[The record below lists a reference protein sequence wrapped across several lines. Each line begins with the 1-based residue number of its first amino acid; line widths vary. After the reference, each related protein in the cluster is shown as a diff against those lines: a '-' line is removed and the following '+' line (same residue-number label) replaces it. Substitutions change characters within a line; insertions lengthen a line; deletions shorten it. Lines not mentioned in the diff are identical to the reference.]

1 MQHFLTIIDNVLQFV
16 ELNTNSTIYTPLP
29 SILENGVLC
38 VNSDNT
44 IITKSHTD
52 FNNPLFQESIDYALF
67 MTSNQSL
74 SLVPM
79 MNGVYYGYDG
89 NNSSFIMLGIDE
101 ASSANYILTDFID
114 SSLVYMVDQSKFIPG
129 LYMCQ
134 ISGTVT
140 PPTSSS
146 AYTKNTVIVRFYN
159 NETMYTE
166 MRGRYNGGVIDF
178 ITFSNIDA
186 LHHIT
191 VTGDGTTIT
200 ATTAT
205 SVIITMIPL

>member
-44 IITKSHTD
+44 VITKSHTD

-79 MNGVYYGYDG
+79 MNGVYYGYNG

-101 ASSANYILTDFID
+101 ASSANYILTEFID

-134 ISGTVT
+134 ISGTVKST
-140 PPTSSS
+140 TSSS
-146 AYTKNTVIVRFYN
+146 YTKNTVIVRFYN
-159 NETMYTE
+159 NETTAYTE
-166 MRGRYNGGVIDF
+166 MRGKYNSGVIDF

-191 VTGDGTTIT
+191 VIGDGTTIT

>member
-1 MQHFLTIIDNVLQFV
+1 MQHFLTISDNVLQFV

-101 ASSANYILTDFID
+101 ASSANYILIESID

-129 LYMCQ
+129 LYICQ

-140 PPTSSS
+140 PTSSS
-146 AYTKNTVIVRFYN
+146 YTKNTVIVRFYT
-159 NETMYTE
+159 NETTMYTE
-166 MRGRYNGGVIDF
+166 LRGSYDGGVIDF

-200 ATTAT
+200 AT
-205 SVIITMIPL
+205 SVIIIMIPL

>member
-79 MNGVYYGYDG
+79 MNGVCYGYDG
-89 NNSSFIMLGIDE
+89 INSSFIMLGIDE

-114 SSLVYMVDQSKFIPG
+114 PSLVYMVDQSKFIPG

-140 PPTSSS
+140 PTSSS
-146 AYTKNTVIVRFYN
+146 YTKNTVIVRFYT
-159 NETMYTE
+159 NETTYTE
-166 MRGRYNGGVIDF
+166 MRGKYNGGVIDF

-191 VTGDGTTIT
+191 ITGDGTTIT

>member
-44 IITKSHTD
+44 VITKTQAD

-79 MNGVYYGYDG
+79 MNGVYYGYNG
-89 NNSSFIMLGIDE
+89 INSSFIMLGIDE
-101 ASSANYILTDFID
+101 ASSANYIITESID

-140 PPTSSS
+140 PTSS
-146 AYTKNTVIVRFYN
+146 YTKNTVIVRFYS
-159 NETMYTE
+159 NETTYTE
-166 MRGRYNGGVIDF
+166 MRGKYNGGVIDF

-191 VTGDGTTIT
+191 VTGDGGTTI
-200 ATTAT
+200 TAT

>member
-1 MQHFLTIIDNVLQFV
+1 MQHFLTISDNVLQFV

-52 FNNPLFQESIDYALF
+52 FNNPLFQENIDYALF

-79 MNGVYYGYDG
+79 MNGVYYGYNG

-101 ASSANYILTDFID
+101 ASSANYILTESID

-129 LYMCQ
+129 LYICQ

-140 PPTSSS
+140 PASS
-146 AYTKNTVIVRFYN
+146 YTKNTVIVRFYN
-159 NETMYTE
+159 NETTTYTE
-166 MRGRYNGGVIDF
+166 MRGKYNDGVIDF

-200 ATTAT
+200 AT
-205 SVIITMIPL
+205 SVIIIMIPL